1 MGFCV
6 LYYQT
11 IIFTGVY
18 QRWAMYALK
27 PKSVLEMHFRAN
39 SKKTQSLGTN
49 GGGLQFFIKNKLKSE
64 IFNDKKL
71 YEQKCF
77 SLSQLRI

>member
-18 QRWAMYALK
+18 QQCTMYALK
-27 PKSVLEMHFRAN
+27 PKNVPEMYFCAN
-39 SKKTQSLGTN
+39 SKKTQSLGKTAVD
-49 GGGLQFFIKNKLKSE
+49 KSAWTKACKHMPN
-64 IFNDKKL
+64 I
-71 YEQKCF
+71 
-77 SLSQLRI
+77 